1 MIVAAAKL
9 RMCRRSWA
17 ICRGHHRAKRQIES
31 AAGMATQGNYRWFAT
46 RYDAAKEHCGK
57 NVMRVLDFAVL
68 TTGREGQHGNLRQR
82 KIPVIW
88 FRRRRYE
95 RDLVVLIVDD
105 DPDIR
110 RAIVQALEDDGMI
123 GIPAASGQEALR
135 ILSGDSTIRLL
146 LTDIMM
152 PGIAGTVLADRAAEL
167 RPDVQIMFMTAYAE
181 ANRSWANWPV
191 LDKPFAA
198 DHLCAAVR
206 AVSTGANRLQ

>member
-1 MIVAAAKL
+1 MIAA
-9 RMCRRSWA
+9 R
-17 ICRGHHRAKRQIES
+17 RQIE
-31 AAGMATQGNYRWFAT
+31 AAARTTTKGNFRRIAT

-57 NVMRVLDFAVL
+57 NVMRVFDFAVL
-68 TTGREGQHGNLRQR
+68 TSGRGQHGNLRQR
-82 KIPVIW
+82 KNPVIW

-206 AVSTGANRLQ
+206 AVSTGASRLQ